1 MKKDYDTG
9 YMNVFEEYKLF
20 TLTSIT
26 LVEATYTSRAYIKMV
41 LEYVGGMVTTSVELS
56 YREFVAS
63 FKNATPEERMKFI
76 ATFPSICN
84 DLGLSMTEDEQLF
97 VALEML

>member
-1 MKKDYDTG
+1 MD
-9 YMNVFEEYKLF
+9 VFEKYKLF

-26 LVEATYTSRAYIKMV
+26 LVEATYTSRAYIKVV
-41 LEYVGGMVTTSVELS
+41 LEYVSGMQGVTASVELS
-56 YREFVAS
+56 YREFMAS